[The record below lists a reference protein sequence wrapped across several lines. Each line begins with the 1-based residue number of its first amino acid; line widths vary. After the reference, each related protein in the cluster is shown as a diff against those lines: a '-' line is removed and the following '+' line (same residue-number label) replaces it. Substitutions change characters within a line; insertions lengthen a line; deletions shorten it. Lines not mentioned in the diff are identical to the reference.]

1 MGLKH
6 IIDWKLFEANA
17 FARVG
22 KKLWVDLKPSGEPGV
37 EYGDERIAYFRRYL
51 PEEITNKEKD
61 ELKKLF
67 NNFNGVETN
76 LEPEIPSDSG
86 YRVNVGSFSVK
97 LNCSGIIVPFNFHK
111 RDDDWWLVSCKF
123 RGNNWGNN
131 RRPDEIDWCEGTKLY
146 SYSVVLCDSIEGIKE
161 FLDDY
166 NPSVTES
173 DRFDIDRL
181 INHRS
186 YSGDVSGRLSNLKRE
201 KSDWWEYLG
210 ERNGVEWSENID
222 RLLYIHSYRPM
233 DEKEKLQI
241 SEWLRPVLS
250 DSESDKGR
258 NPNTNSL
265 EDWVCYNPLKSV
277 QNSRFE
283 NCWFTKKSKD
293 SWGFE
298 YGWDMC
304 VQGFSDEWYLVNI
317 GDGRGGF
324 NYWFRVDSLEGI
336 HNLIKEVFF

>member
-6 IIDWKLFEANA
+6 ISDWKLFESDA

-22 KKLWVDLKPSGEPGV
+22 KKLWVDLKASGVPNIDG
-37 EYGDERIAYFRRYL
+37 GDERVYYFRRFEPENIL
-51 PEEITNKEKD
+51 PSEMD
-61 ELKKLF
+61 ELRKMF
-67 NNFNGVETN
+67 NEFNGFETN
-76 LEPEIPSDSG
+76 LESEIPSDNG
-86 YRVNVGSFSVK
+86 YRIKVGSFSVK
-97 LNCSGIIVPFNFHK
+97 LNCGGRMVPFNFH
-111 RDDDWWLVSCKF
+111 RRADEWWLVNCKY
-123 RGNNWGNN
+123 RGGDWVGN

-146 SYSVVLCDSIEGIKE
+146 GYSVVLCDSIEGIKE

-166 NPSVTES
+166 SS
-173 DRFDIDRL
+173 S
-181 INHRS
+181 HKS
-186 YSGDVSGRLSNLKRE
+186 YSGDVFSRLFTLRSK

-222 RLLYIHSYRPM
+222 RLLSIHSYRPM

-250 DSESDKGR
+250 DSESAKGR

-298 YGWDMC
+298 YAWDMC

-317 GDGRGGF
+317 GDGRGSF
-324 NYWFRVDSLEGI
+324 NYWFRVDTFEGL
-336 HNLIKEVFF
+336 HNLIEKVFSEK